1 MVQAPSPR
9 SSTATTKCELVQ
21 TDIGGPLTESL
32 GGSIYFMTALE
43 DSTGCITAKPI
54 NSKGMAPE
62 VLKTRIKQLQ
72 TLMGVKV
79 IRVRHDGAKEYI
91 TNDLKAWYEDTG
103 IPLEMTAPYKSE
115 KNGKAERFRRT
126 LMERERADVLDAGAE
141 EDLWAEAL
149 SSVVHVLNRSPKAG
163 LEVTPLEAL
172 TGLNVAEFRI
182 WGSRAWAL
190 RSKEQRRKLKPRTDV
205 GRCVG
210 YTVGGKA
217 YRILEDETNKVFT
230 RRRVLME

>member
-1 MVQAPSPR
+1 
-9 SSTATTKCELVQ
+9 
-21 TDIGGPLTESL
+21 
-32 GGSIYFMTALE
+32 
-43 DSTGCITAKPI
+43 
-54 NSKGMAPE
+54 
-62 VLKTRIKQLQ
+62 
-72 TLMGVKV
+72 
-79 IRVRHDGAKEYI
+79 
-91 TNDLKAWYEDTG
+91 
-103 IPLEMTAPYKSE
+103 MTAPYKSE

-126 LMERERADVLDAGAE
+126 LMKRERAAVLDAGAE

-163 LEVTPLEAL
+163 LEVTPLKAL

-190 RSKEQRRKLKPRTDV
+190 RSKKQQRKLKPRTDV

-217 YRILEDETNKVFT
+217 YRILEDETNQVFT
-230 RRRVLME
+230 RRRVLMEESPAKVEASAVGSSGGPRLTAHYDSDKDDATKSRRSCPSACLVASRRFEGDTLWRLS